1 MISSS
6 LWTPLHAQIHRT
18 LRQRQLLPK
27 NENILIAVSGGQ
39 DSLCLAKLL
48 LDLQTKWQWKL
59 AICHC
64 DHRWRK
70 DSEANANH
78 VEKLAQNWR
87 LPFYLSVTNQE
98 LKSEA
103 AAREWRYQALIE
115 VAQTNNYS
123 YIVTGHTA
131 SDRAETLLYNLTR
144 GSGADGLQSL
154 TWRRY
159 LTEKIQLIRPLLEI
173 NRLETAQFCSDFQ
186 LPIWSDS
193 TNEELKYKRNRIR
206 LELIPYLKQNFN
218 PQVEKALA
226 QTAELLQA
234 EVEFLENTAE
244 ETLRKASLDSPIP
257 QINRSILRSTSLA
270 IQRRVMR
277 QFLQQNLGFAPSFEQ
292 IEKLTAL
299 ITAPNRSCT
308 DPFPGGSIAQV
319 ENDWIYFQRV

>member
-1 MISSS
+1 MLSSQP
-6 LWTPLHAQIHRT
+6 WTPLHAQIHRT

-27 NENILIAVSGGQ
+27 NQSILIAVSGGQ
-39 DSLCLAKLL
+39 DSLCLTKLL
-48 LDLQTKWQWKL
+48 IDLQSKWQWKL

-64 DHRWRK
+64 DHRWRN

-78 VEKLAQNWR
+78 VEKIAQNWQ
-87 LPFYLSVTNQE
+87 LPFYLQVTDQE

-103 AAREWRYQALIE
+103 AAREWRYEALINI
-115 VAQTNNYS
+115 AQTHNYS

-154 TWRRY
+154 TWQRS
-159 LTEKIQLIRPLLEI
+159 LTQKTKLIRPLLEI
-173 NRLETAQFCSDFQ
+173 NRLETAQFCAQFQ

-206 LELIPYLKQNFN
+206 LELIPYLKENFN

-234 EVEFLENTAE
+234 EVEFLENTAQE
-244 ETLRKASLDSPIP
+244 IRQKATLNYPIP
-257 QINRSILRSTSLA
+257 QINRSVLNSTPLA

-277 QFLQQNLGFAPSFEQ
+277 QFLQENLGFAPSFEQ
-292 IEKLTAL
+292 IEKITAL
-299 ITAPNRSCT
+299 IRAPNRSCT
-308 DPFPGGSIAQV
+308 DPFPGGAIAQV
-319 ENDWIYFQRV
+319 ENDWIYLRRV